1 MTTSGSRWDQSAMVE
16 RMSSDFG
23 RRYPLAFWDFFESQV
38 RTRTGDAPAIADLGC
53 GAGLLLQE
61 LSSRLPDATLRGIDV
76 SRAMLANAK
85 GLDYATAAPS
95 FTLHDLNHAPYP
107 VEDASLDLCISANVV
122 CFLDNPLVLFA
133 EVRRMLCPGGV
144 YLLFDWKRQALPAYI
159 ENRGGFGNDPAALM
173 SLQPYHNRF
182 TLDEWRWLL
191 AEAGFDLV
199 GEAHPR
205 TSHVALAG
213 VPR

>member
-1 MTTSGSRWDQSAMVE
+1 MTSSDSRWNQSAMVQ

-23 RRYPLAFWDFFESQV
+23 RRYPLAFWGFFEGEV
-38 RTRTGDAPAIADLGC
+38 LPRIGGTPAIADLGC

-61 LSSRLPDATLRGIDV
+61 LALRLPDATLRGVDV
-76 SRAMLANAK
+76 SKAMLANARELEY
-85 GLDYATAAPS
+85 GAAKPS
-95 FTLHDLNHAPYP
+95 FTLHDLNVAPYP

-133 EVRRMLCPGGV
+133 EVRRMLRPGGV
-144 YLLFDWKRQALPAYI
+144 YLLFDWRRQTLADYI
-159 ENRGGFGNDPAALM
+159 ESRGGLDDPTSM
-173 SLQPYHNRF
+173 MGLQPYHNRF
-182 TLDEWRWLL
+182 TPEEWRWLPV
-191 AEAGFDLV
+191 EGGFEVV

-205 TSHVALAG
+205 TSHAALAS

>member
-1 MTTSGSRWDQSAMVE
+1 MTTSESRWNQSSMVE

-23 RRYPLAFWDFFESQV
+23 RRYPLAFWGFFEGEV
-38 RTRTGDAPAIADLGC
+38 LPRIGGTPAIADLGC

-61 LSSRLPDATLRGIDV
+61 LASRLPGATLRGVDM
-76 SRAMLANAK
+76 SKAMLANAK
-85 GLDYATAAPS
+85 ELEYGAAKPS

-122 CFLDNPLVLFA
+122 CFLDNPLLLFA
-133 EVRRMLCPGGV
+133 EVRRMLRPGGV
-144 YLLFDWKRQALPAYI
+144 YLLFDWKRQTLPGYI

-173 SLQPYHNRF
+173 SLQPFHNRF

-191 AEAGFDLV
+191 VEGGFVVV

>member
-1 MTTSGSRWDQSAMVE
+1 MTTSDSRWDQSAMVE

-23 RRYPLAFWDFFESQV
+23 RRYPLAFWEFFESQV
-38 RTRTGDAPAIADLGC
+38 RLLVGDAPAIADLGC

-61 LSSRLPDATLRGIDV
+61 LSSRLPGAVLCGVDV

-85 GLDYATAAPS
+85 GLDYAGAAPS

-107 VEDASLDLCISANVV
+107 VEDASLDLCISANVA
-122 CFLDNPLVLFA
+122 CFLDNPFLLLA
-133 EVRRMLCPGGV
+133 EVRRMLRPGGV
-144 YLLFDWKRQALPAYI
+144 YLLFDWKRQTLPGYI
-159 ENRGGFGNDPAALM
+159 EDRGGFGDDPAALM
-173 SLQPYHNRF
+173 SLQPFHNRF
-182 TLDEWRWLL
+182 TVDEWRWLV
-191 AEAGFDLV
+191 AEGGFELV

-213 VPR
+213 VPG